1 MKKILILVDKLNS
14 RHKAVSRFISKNL
27 GIENNVELK
36 HFKEI
41 NFFISKDKLEAF
53 CGDVSLEDF
62 DLVYFRRGGK
72 KYIQLEGAIA
82 LFLKAKKIKFV
93 DQTFEELGAAGNKLY
108 KIMKNSLDS
117 IPIISSVFFL
127 RDKDSELNEYHL
139 NQISI

>member
-93 DQTFEELGAAGNKLY
+93 DQTFEELQ
-108 KIMKNSLDS
+108 
-117 IPIISSVFFL
+117 SSVNNLYIILKFDL
-127 RDKDSELNEYHL
+127 DGIHL
-139 NQISI
+139 ILSLYLSRKKHSKL